1 NPSSL
6 AARNLLR
13 AWRLGLPSGQD
24 VAKAMD
30 AGHVLKDSEI
40 VIGKATDDADPDA
53 QTIDKIANGAF
64 KRKCPLW
71 TYILAEAALHKTA
84 VKIPVTGDTTIST
97 PRLGPVGGR
106 IVAEV
111 FLGLMF
117 GDKHSMLSLDPK
129 WTPKSGANF
138 KLKDFVA

>member
-1 NPSSL
+1 
-6 AARNLLR
+6 
-13 AWRLGLPSGQD
+13 
-24 VAKAMD
+24 MD

-117 GDKHSMLSLDPK
+117 GDKHSMLS
-129 WTPKSGANF
+129 
-138 KLKDFVA
+138 VAHRPRRLCVQTRGTAARSQTRPTAAHSTR